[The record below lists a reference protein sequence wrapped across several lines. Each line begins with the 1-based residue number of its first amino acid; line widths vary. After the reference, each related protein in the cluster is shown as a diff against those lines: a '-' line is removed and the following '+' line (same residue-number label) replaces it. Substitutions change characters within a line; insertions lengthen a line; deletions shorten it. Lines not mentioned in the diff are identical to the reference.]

1 MSAAFIL
8 AVALLQA
15 TSNVRTVR
23 TQVVGVRS
31 AERERP
37 VAPTLKLLP
46 TIEVG
51 NIHFVVD
58 KSGTCVVDTI
68 EVRQI
73 EEFAQVE
80 SDDSVARSGLAAL
93 ALGGLG
99 LAGATAGFVVSA
111 GQPPYNDQLPRDEI
125 SREQGFAASAI
136 AGLVSL
142 AVTGTGL
149 LTLLSDE
156 PEVSQGVRE
165 EEVVTATRPCS
176 ATTPEASV
184 QVTFWDGVV
193 VKGTTGTPIVL
204 GRAQQRTPPKG
215 TTWAT
220 ANATVGTTIIES
232 IELSPS
238 PGFFLSGLRA
248 DLDAVQLENF
258 RQRFEDTPAWGFLL
272 EHYEALVRTNEEQVA
287 AADVAAE
294 KQRTANAKRLAA
306 VAAAAVIEGNV
317 AYGLESIREAARLD
331 DAYETELNR
340 ISALAQRK
348 GRPLLQNAIRTL
360 RFGDLL
366 EGERQ
371 LQLAVELGVEVP
383 ESVGDLRRAAAKRSL
398 AKVEKMFAAGD
409 DQGASRLL
417 DTIAL
422 FGVEIPEDLRRA
434 QRSARNDSM
443 SPAEIE
449 RIASQ
454 LARPLAAKMERQ
466 VALSQQLINMTKNG
480 YRTRACSDLW
490 QHVKAADADYCNAVD
505 DATSM
510 LGRRGYEALAR
521 KVRDLVSYYHGESE
535 GSAAYL
541 MLVMSQES
549 GKCVTGTISV
559 CQ

>member
-1 MSAAFIL
+1 MNATIIL

-15 TSNVRTVR
+15 TSNVRTQ
-23 TQVVGVRS
+23 TVGVTS
-31 AERERP
+31 SERERP
-37 VAPTLKLLP
+37 AALTMKLMP
-46 TIEVG
+46 TIETG
-51 NIHFVVD
+51 NISFVVE
-58 KSGTCVVDTI
+58 KSGGCVVDTV
-68 EVRQI
+68 ELRQV
-73 EEFAQVE
+73 EEFARDTNIVP
-80 SDDSVARSGLAAL
+80 SGIAAV
-93 ALGGLG
+93 ALGALG
-99 LAGATAGFVVSA
+99 LAGSTAGFVIA
-111 GQPPYNDQLPRDEI
+111 ANQPRYDDEF
-125 SREQGFAASAI
+125 SRGELSLEGGFALSAAATLI
-136 AGLVSL
+136 SVV
-142 AVTGTGL
+142 VTGTGVW
-149 LTLLSDE
+149 TLFAGD
-156 PEVSQGVRE
+156 EVSQGVRE

-220 ANATVGTTIIES
+220 ANAIVGTTIIES

-294 KQRTANAKRLAA
+294 KQRTADAKRLAA

-331 DAYETELNR
+331 DAHESELNR

-360 RFGDLL
+360 RFGDLV

-417 DTIAL
+417 DTIAS

-466 VALSQQLINMTKNG
+466 VALSQQLISMTKNG

-490 QHVKAADADYCNAVD
+490 QHVKAADSDYCNAVE
-505 DATSM
+505 DAASK
-510 LGRRGYEALAR
+510 LGKRGYESLAR
-521 KVRDLVSYYHGESE
+521 KVQDLVSYYHGESE
-535 GSAAYL
+535 GGAAYL
-541 MLVMSQES
+541 MLIMSQES